1 MTRAGDRP
9 ALKAAMLEAA
19 ERAGREIMRVYA
31 TDFGVERKADKSP
44 LTEADKEAH
53 AAIVSVLTE
62 RFPDIPILSEE
73 GKHLPYAERKAW
85 PRFFLVDPMDGT
97 KEFVK
102 RTGEFTVNIA
112 LVEGRAPVLG
122 VIHSPVQGVT
132 WWGEPGVGAFRV
144 EQGRETPIRTRKLK
158 PGEGLVV
165 LESVSHKDEKLDA
178 FLSTIKVK
186 ERMAVGSALKFA
198 VLAEGKADLY
208 PRINLTYEW
217 DTAAGHAIVL
227 GAGGSFTALDGGPF
241 LYNKEDLKNPG
252 FVAKA

>member
-1 MTRAGDRP
+1 MSLTGEKA

-19 ERAGREIMRVYA
+19 EAAGREIMRVYA
-31 TDFGVERKADKSP
+31 TDFGVERKSDASP
-44 LTEADKEAH
+44 LTEADKAAH
-53 AAIVSVLTE
+53 AAIKTVLAA

-112 LVEGRAPVLG
+112 FVEGRSPVLG
-122 VIHSPVQGVT
+122 VILVPVQGVT
-132 WWGEPGVGAFRV
+132 WWGGPGLGAYRV
-144 EQGRETPIRTRKLK
+144 EQGRETPIRTRKPA
-158 PGEGLVV
+158 PGEGLTV
-165 LESVSHKDEKLDA
+165 LESVSHKDKKLDEYLA
-178 FLSTIKVK
+178 PLHVK
-186 ERMAVGSALKFA
+186 QRISIGSALKFCA
-198 VLAEGKADLY
+198 LAEGKADFY
-208 PRINLTYEW
+208 PRLNLTYEW

-227 GAGGSFTALDGGPF
+227 GAGGTFTGLDGGPF